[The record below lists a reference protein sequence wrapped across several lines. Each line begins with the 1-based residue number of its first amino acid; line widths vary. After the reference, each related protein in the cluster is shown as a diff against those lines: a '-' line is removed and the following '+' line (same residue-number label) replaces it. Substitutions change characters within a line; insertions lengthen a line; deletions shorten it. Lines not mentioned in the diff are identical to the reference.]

1 MYLQCEKFKKAD
13 MTSEIISKYLSN
25 EASEQEVQAL
35 FDWIEASDENK
46 NQFIKAKKIW
56 ALTTL
61 SSDLSIETAP
71 VIQMQPKNK
80 IRQYVQYA
88 AIFLVFLGLGTTIFL
103 LNKTTENPKEI
114 VLELGDGRLEYLSGK
129 AQTALLNDKGELIAK
144 KFPNEIVYFG
154 KVADQKVIY
163 NTLSVPYGKRFKLK
177 LSDGTI
183 VSLNSGTSLRY
194 PEQFGLNGNRDVY
207 LTGEAFFEV
216 ARDKMHPFIVHANQA
231 DIEVLGTTFNVS
243 AYPENPTVNSTLIE
257 GSIRMSEAANS
268 TNVILLEPNQMA
280 TWQNNSKK
288 LAVKEVDPAFYVAWT
303 KGELAFKD
311 TPFSII
317 AKIIQRTYDVE
328 IINEN
333 SDLAKQNF
341 TGTIKISESSVENI
355 LDLLKRDT
363 PFNYSID
370 QKNIT
375 ITNPR

>member
-88 AIFLVFLGLGTTIFL
+88 AIFLVFMGLGTTIFL

-183 VSLNSGTSLRY
+183 VSLNSGTNLRY

-216 ARDKMHPFIVHANQA
+216 AKDKMHPFIVHANHA

-370 QKNIT
+370 QKTIT

>member
-1 MYLQCEKFKKAD
+1 

-114 VLELGDGRLEYLSGK
+114 VLELGDGRLEYISGK

-268 TNVILLEPNQMA
+268 TNAILLEPNQMA

-333 SDLAKQNF
+333 SDLARQNF

-370 QKNIT
+370 QKTIT

>member
-163 NTLSVPYGKRFKLK
+163 NTLSIPYGKRFKLK

-216 ARDKMHPFIVHANQA
+216 AKDKMHPFIVHANQA

-370 QKNIT
+370 QKTIT

>member
-1 MYLQCEKFKKAD
+1 
-13 MTSEIISKYLSN
+13 MTSEIINKYLSN

-35 FDWIEASDENK
+35 FDWIEASEENRK
-46 NQFIKAKKIW
+46 QFIKAKKIW

-71 VIQMQPKNK
+71 IIQMKPKNSV
-80 IRQYVQYA
+80 RQYLQYA
-88 AIFLVFLGLGTTIFL
+88 AVFLVFLGLGTSIYLFN
-103 LNKTTENPKEI
+103 NKPETPKEI
-114 VLELGDGRLEYLSGK
+114 VLELGDGRLEYFSGK
-129 AQTALLNDKGELIAK
+129 NQTTLLNDKGDLVAK
-144 KFPNEIVYFG
+144 KFPNEIIYFG
-154 KVADQKVIY
+154 KVQNHEVIY
-163 NTLSVPYGKRFKLK
+163 NTLNVPYGKRFKLR
-177 LSDGTI
+177 LSDGTV
-183 VSLNSGTSLRY
+183 VSLNSGTILRY
-194 PEQFGLNGNRDVY
+194 PEQFSVNGNRNVY

-216 ARDKMHPFIVHANQA
+216 AKDKAHPFIVHANQA
-231 DIEVLGTTFNVS
+231 DIEVLGTKFNVS

-257 GSIRMSEAANS
+257 GSIQMSEAVNPSNA
-268 TNVILLEPNQMA
+268 ILLEPNQMA

-288 LAVKEVDPAFYVAWT
+288 IILKEVDPAFYTAWT
-303 KGELAFKD
+303 KGELTFKD

-328 IINEN
+328 IVNEN

-363 PFNYSID
+363 PFNYSIK
-370 QKNIT
+370 QKTIT

>member
-1 MYLQCEKFKKAD
+1 
-13 MTSEIISKYLSN
+13 MTSEIINKYLSN

-35 FDWIEASDENK
+35 FDWIEASEENK
-46 NQFIKAKKIW
+46 KQFINAKKIW

-61 SSDLSIETAP
+61 SSGLSIETAP
-71 VIQMQPKNK
+71 VIQMKPKNSV
-80 IRQYVQYA
+80 RQYLQYA
-88 AIFLVFLGLGTTIFL
+88 AVFLVSLGLGTSVYLFNT
-103 LNKTTENPKEI
+103 KSETPKEI

-129 AQTALLNDKGELIAK
+129 NQTTLINDKGDLVAK
-144 KFPNEIVYFG
+144 KFPNEIIYFG
-154 KVADQKVIY
+154 KVQNHEVIY
-163 NTLSVPYGKRFKLK
+163 NTLNVPYGKRFKLR
-177 LSDGTI
+177 LSDGTV
-183 VSLNSGTSLRY
+183 VSLNSGTVLRY
-194 PEQFGLNGNRDVY
+194 PEQFSVNGNRNVY

-216 ARDKMHPFIVHANQA
+216 AKDKTHPFIVHANQA
-231 DIEVLGTTFNVS
+231 DIEVLGTKFNVS

-257 GSIRMSEAANS
+257 GSIQMSEAVNPS
-268 TNVILLEPNQMA
+268 NVILLEPNQMA

-288 LAVKEVDPAFYVAWT
+288 IILKEVDPAFYTAWT

-328 IINEN
+328 IVNEN

-363 PFNYSID
+363 PFNYSIK
-370 QKNIT
+370 QKTIT